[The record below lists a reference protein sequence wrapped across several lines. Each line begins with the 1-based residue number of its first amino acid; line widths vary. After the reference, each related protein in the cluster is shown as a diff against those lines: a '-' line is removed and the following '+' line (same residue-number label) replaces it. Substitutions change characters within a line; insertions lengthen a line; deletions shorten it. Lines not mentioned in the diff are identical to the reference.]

1 MKVDYGGMEKKDRKE
16 RGEWKGEK
24 EKGKWRKKERRKETK

>member
-1 MKVDYGGMEKKDRKE
+1 MEKEDRKE